1 MTDASRRIVLGALL
15 LGIAV
20 MFAATVAWRL
30 DGKPLV
36 HDHAPAATAQAPAQ
50 MPPAQPAPGTPDKAK
65 MEQAAQSPQAMAIMG
80 LMQKMKENPND
91 VETLLAL
98 AQTFAEQ
105 GDMEGAKDM
114 IQRATVAAP
123 SDHRPPYLLGVVL
136 GGQGKWQ
143 EAAEQLERSVALKD
157 DASARY
163 SLGVIWRYHLKDE
176 AKARAHFDTAAK
188 ISNDP
193 ALASMIK
200 AELDKAAETK

>member
-1 MTDASRRIVLGALL
+1 MTDSSRRIVLGALL
-15 LGIAV
+15 LGIGV

-36 HDHAPAATAQAPAQ
+36 HDHGTAATAQAPAQ

-91 VETLLAL
+91 VDTLLAL

-123 SDHRPPYLLGVVL
+123 SDHRPPYLMGVVL

-143 EAAEQLERSVALKD
+143 EAAEQLERSVSLKD

-176 AKARAHFDTAAK
+176 AKARSHFEKAAVL
-188 ISNDP
+188 SHDP
-193 ALASMIK
+193 SLTSMIK
-200 AELDKAAETK
+200 AEIDKTAGTK

>member
-1 MTDASRRIVLGALL
+1 MTDAARRIVLGALL
-15 LGIAV
+15 LGIGV
-20 MFAATVAWRL
+20 MFAATVAWRMN
-30 DGKPLV
+30 GKPLV
-36 HDHAPAATAQAPAQ
+36 HDHGPVATAQAPAQ
-50 MPPAQPAPGTPDKAK
+50 MPPAQPAPGAPDKTK

-143 EAAEQLERSVALKD
+143 EAAEQLERSVSLGD

-163 SLGVIWRYHLKDE
+163 SLGVIYRYHLKQED
-176 AKARAHFDTAAK
+176 KARQQFDLAAK
-188 ISNDP
+188 LSQDP

-200 AELDKAAETK
+200 AELAKAVQ

>member
-1 MTDASRRIVLGALL
+1 MTDAARRIVLGALL
-15 LGIAV
+15 LGIGV
-20 MFAATVAWRL
+20 MFAATVAWRMN
-30 DGKPLV
+30 GKPLV
-36 HDHAPAATAQAPAQ
+36 HDHGTAATAQAPAQ
-50 MPPAQPAPGTPDKAK
+50 MPPAQPAPGAPDKTK

-176 AKARAHFDTAAK
+176 AKARPHFDMAAK
-188 ISNDP
+188 LNHDP

>member
-1 MTDASRRIVLGALL
+1 MTDATRRIVLGALL
-15 LGIAV
+15 LGIGV

-36 HDHAPAATAQAPAQ
+36 HDHGPAVATQAPAQ
-50 MPPAQPAPGTPDKAK
+50 MPPAQASPGATDKAK

-91 VETLLAL
+91 VDTLLAL

-105 GDMEGAKDM
+105 GDMAGAKDM
-114 IQRATVAAP
+114 IERATVAAP
-123 SDHRPPYLLGVVL
+123 SDHRPPYLMGVVL

-143 EAAEQLERSVALKD
+143 EAAVQLERSVSLKD

-176 AKARAHFDTAAK
+176 TKARVHFDTASK
-188 ISNDP
+188 LSNDP

-200 AELDKAAETK
+200 AELNKKAEAK

>member
-1 MTDASRRIVLGALL
+1 MTDATRRIVLGALL
-15 LGIAV
+15 LGIGV

-36 HDHAPAATAQAPAQ
+36 HDHGTVATAQAPAQ

-91 VETLLAL
+91 VDTLLAL

-123 SDHRPPYLLGVVL
+123 ADHRPPYLLGIVL

-143 EAAEQLERSVALKD
+143 EAAEQLERSVSLKD

-163 SLGVIWRYHLKDE
+163 SLGVIWRYHLKNE

-193 ALASMIK
+193 ALTSMIK

>member
-1 MTDASRRIVLGALL
+1 MTDATRRIVLGALL
-15 LGIAV
+15 LGIGV

-36 HDHAPAATAQAPAQ
+36 HDHGTVATAQSPAQ
-50 MPPAQPAPGTPDKAK
+50 MPPAQPAPGAPDKTK
-65 MEQAAQSPQAMAIMG
+65 MEQAAQSPQAMAIMS

-91 VETLLAL
+91 VDTLLAL

-123 SDHRPPYLLGVVL
+123 ADHRPPYLLGIVL

-143 EAAEQLERSVALKD
+143 EAAEQLERSVSLKD

-163 SLGVIWRYHLKDE
+163 SLGVIWRYHLKNE

>member
-1 MTDASRRIVLGALL
+1 MAAI
-15 LGIAV
+15 
-20 MFAATVAWRL
+20 FAASVAWRL
-30 DGKPLV
+30 GDHPLV
-36 HDHAPAATAQAPAQ
+36 HDHGPKAVAQAPVQ
-50 MPPAQPAPGTPDKAK
+50 SAPSSPGAPDKTK

-114 IQRATVAAP
+114 IQRAAVAAP
-123 SDHRPPYLLGVVL
+123 ADHRPPYLMGVVL

-176 AKARAHFDTAAK
+176 AKARPHFDMAARL
-188 ISNDP
+188 SHDP

>member
-1 MTDASRRIVLGALL
+1 MTDAVRRIVLGALL
-15 LGIAV
+15 LGIGV
-20 MFAATVAWRL
+20 MFAATVAWRMN
-30 DGKPLV
+30 GKPLV
-36 HDHAPAATAQAPAQ
+36 HDHGPVATAQAPAQ
-50 MPPAQPAPGTPDKAK
+50 MPPAQPAPGAPDKTK

-163 SLGVIWRYHLKDE
+163 SLGVIWRYHLKDGT
-176 AKARAHFDTAAK
+176 KARQHFDTASK
-188 ISNDP
+188 LSSDP
-193 ALASMIK
+193 ALTSMIK
-200 AELDKAAETK
+200 AELDKTPEAK

>member
-1 MTDASRRIVLGALL
+1 MTDATRRIVLGALL
-15 LGIAV
+15 LGIGV

-36 HDHAPAATAQAPAQ
+36 HDHGTAATNQAPAQ

-91 VETLLAL
+91 VETLLSL

-114 IQRATVAAP
+114 AQRAIVAAP

-136 GGQGKWQ
+136 GGQGKWHRC
-143 EAAEQLERSVALKD
+143 LS
-157 DASARY
+157 
-163 SLGVIWRYHLKDE
+163 SLFNRFRMAD
-176 AKARAHFDTAAK
+176 F
-188 ISNDP
+188 
-193 ALASMIK
+193 
-200 AELDKAAETK
+200 

>member
-1 MTDASRRIVLGALL
+1 MTDSSRRIVLCALL
-15 LGIAV
+15 LGIGV
-20 MFAATVAWRL
+20 MLAASVAWRM

-36 HDHAPAATAQAPAQ
+36 HEHAPAATAQAPAQ
-50 MPPAQPAPGTPDKAK
+50 TPPAQPAPGTPDKAK

-114 IQRATVAAP
+114 IQRAAVAAP
-123 SDHRPPYLLGVVL
+123 ADHRPPYLMGVVL
-136 GGQGKWQ
+136 GGQGRWQ

-157 DASARY
+157 
-163 SLGVIWRYHLKDE
+163 E
-176 AKARAHFDTAAK
+176 AKARPHFDMAARL
-188 ISNDP
+188 SQDP

>member
-1 MTDASRRIVLGALL
+1 
-15 LGIAV
+15 
-20 MFAATVAWRL
+20 
-30 DGKPLV
+30 
-36 HDHAPAATAQAPAQ
+36 
-50 MPPAQPAPGTPDKAK
+50 
-65 MEQAAQSPQAMAIMG
+65 MAIMG

-114 IQRATVAAP
+114 AQRAIVAAP
-123 SDHRPPYLLGVVL
+123 SDHRAPYLLGIVL
-136 GGQGKWQ
+136 GGQNKWQ

-176 AKARAHFDTAAK
+176 AKASAHFDMAAK
-188 ISNDP
+188 LSNDP

>member
-15 LGIAV
+15 LGIGV

-50 MPPAQPAPGTPDKAK
+50 MPPAQPAPGTPDKTK

-91 VETLLAL
+91 VDTLLAL

-123 SDHRPPYLLGVVL
+123 SDHRPPYLLGIVL

-143 EAAEQLERSVALKD
+143 EAAAQLERSVALKD

-163 SLGVIWRYHLKDE
+163 SLGVIWRYHLKDD
-176 AKARAHFDTAAK
+176 AKARPHFEAAARL
-188 ISNDP
+188 SNDP
-193 ALASMIK
+193 NLASMVK
-200 AELDKAAETK
+200 AELDKAAEAK

>member
-1 MTDASRRIVLGALL
+1 MTDATRRIVLGALL
-15 LGIAV
+15 LGIGV

-36 HDHAPAATAQAPAQ
+36 HDHGTVATAQAPAQ
-50 MPPAQPAPGTPDKAK
+50 MPPAQPVPGTPDKAK
-65 MEQAAQSPQAMAIMG
+65 MEQATQSPQAMAIMG

-91 VETLLAL
+91 VDTLLAL

-123 SDHRPPYLLGVVL
+123 ADHRPPYLMGVVL

-143 EAAEQLERSVALKD
+143 EAAGQLERSVALKD

-176 AKARAHFDTAAK
+176 AKARPHFEMAARL
-188 ISNDP
+188 SQDP

>member
-1 MTDASRRIVLGALL
+1 MTDATRRIVLGALL
-15 LGIAV
+15 LGIGV

-36 HDHAPAATAQAPAQ
+36 HDHGTAATAQAQAQ

-91 VETLLAL
+91 VDTLLAL

-123 SDHRPPYLLGVVL
+123 ADHRPPYLLGIVL

-143 EAAEQLERSVALKD
+143 EATEQLERSVTLKD

-163 SLGVIWRYHLKDE
+163 SLGVIWRYHLKNE
-176 AKARAHFDTAAK
+176 AKARPHFDMAAK
-188 ISNDP
+188 LSNDP

-200 AELDKAAETK
+200 AELDKAAEAK

>member
-1 MTDASRRIVLGALL
+1 MTDSSRRIVLCALL
-15 LGIAV
+15 LGIGV
-20 MFAATVAWRL
+20 MLAASVAWRM

-36 HDHAPAATAQAPAQ
+36 HEHAPAATAQAPAQ
-50 MPPAQPAPGTPDKAK
+50 TPPAQPAPGTPDNAK

-91 VETLLAL
+91 VETLLSL

-114 IQRATVAAP
+114 IQRAAVAAP
-123 SDHRPPYLLGVVL
+123 ADHRPPYLMGVVL

-176 AKARAHFDTAAK
+176 AKARPHFDMAARL
-188 ISNDP
+188 SQDP
-193 ALASMIK
+193 ALASMI
-200 AELDKAAETK
+200 

>member
-1 MTDASRRIVLGALL
+1 MTDATRRIVLGALL
-15 LGIAV
+15 LGIGV

-36 HDHAPAATAQAPAQ
+36 HDHGTVATAQAPAQ

-91 VETLLAL
+91 VDTLLAL

-123 SDHRPPYLLGVVL
+123 SDHRPPYLLGIVL

-143 EAAEQLERSVALKD
+143 EAAEQLERSVTLKD

-188 ISNDP
+188 LSNDP

>member
-1 MTDASRRIVLGALL
+1 MTDPSRRIVLCALL
-15 LGIAV
+15 LGIGV
-20 MFAATVAWRL
+20 MLAPSVAWRM

-36 HDHAPAATAQAPAQ
+36 HEHAPAATAQAPAQ
-50 MPPAQPAPGTPDKAK
+50 MPSAQPAPGTPDKAK

-114 IQRATVAAP
+114 IQRAAVAAP
-123 SDHRPPYLLGVVL
+123 ADHRPPYLMGVVL

-143 EAAEQLERSVALKD
+143 EAADQLERSISLKD

-163 SLGVIWRYHLKDE
+163 SLGVIYRYHLKQDD
-176 AKARAHFDTAAK
+176 KARTHFEAASK
-188 ISNDP
+188 LDGDAS
-193 ALASMIK
+193 LASMIQ
-200 AELDKAAETK
+200 AELAK

>member
-1 MTDASRRIVLGALL
+1 MTESSRRIVLGALL
-15 LGIAV
+15 LGIGV
-20 MFAATVAWRL
+20 MFAASVVWRL
-30 DGKPLV
+30 DSKPLV

-50 MPPAQPAPGTPDKAK
+50 MPAQTAPGTPDKAK

-123 SDHRPPYLLGVVL
+123 SDHRPPYLMGVVL

-143 EAAEQLERSVALKD
+143 EAAEQLERSVSLKD

-176 AKARAHFDTAAK
+176 AKARSHFEKAAVL
-188 ISNDP
+188 SHDP
-193 ALASMIK
+193 SLTSMIK
-200 AELDKAAETK
+200 AEIDKTAGTK

>member
-1 MTDASRRIVLGALL
+1 MTDSSRRIVLCALL

-20 MFAATVAWRL
+20 MLAASVAWRL

-36 HDHAPAATAQAPAQ
+36 HDHGSAATAQAPAQ

-105 GDMEGAKDM
+105 GDTEGAKDM

-123 SDHRPPYLLGVVL
+123 SDHRPPYLMGVVL

-163 SLGVIWRYHLKDE
+163 SLGVIWRYHLKDD
-176 AKARAHFDTAAK
+176 AKARPHFEAAARL
-188 ISNDP
+188 NGDP
-193 ALASMIK
+193 SLASMIK
-200 AELDKAAETK
+200 AELDKAAGTK

>member
-1 MTDASRRIVLGALL
+1 MTDATRRIVLGALL
-15 LGIAV
+15 LGIGV

-36 HDHAPAATAQAPAQ
+36 HDHGTVAMAQAPAQ

-91 VETLLAL
+91 VDTLLAL

-123 SDHRPPYLLGVVL
+123 SDHRPPYLLGIVL

-143 EAAEQLERSVALKD
+143 EAAEQLERSVSLKD

-176 AKARAHFDTAAK
+176 AKARPHFDMAAK
-188 ISNDP
+188 LSNDP

-200 AELDKAAETK
+200 AELDKVAETK

>member
-1 MTDASRRIVLGALL
+1 MTDAARRIVLGALL
-15 LGIAV
+15 LGIGV

-36 HDHAPAATAQAPAQ
+36 HDHGTVATAQAPAQ

-91 VETLLAL
+91 VDTLLAL

-143 EAAEQLERSVALKD
+143 EAAEQLERSVTLKD

-163 SLGVIWRYHLKDE
+163 SLGVIWRYHLKNE

-193 ALASMIK
+193 ALTSMIK

>member
-1 MTDASRRIVLGALL
+1 MTDATRRIVLGALL
-15 LGIAV
+15 LGIGV
-20 MFAATVAWRL
+20 MLAATVAWRL

-36 HDHAPAATAQAPAQ
+36 HDHGAVATAQAPTQ

-91 VETLLAL
+91 VDTLLAL

-123 SDHRPPYLLGVVL
+123 ADHRPPYLLGIVL
-136 GGQGKWQ
+136 GGQGKWK
-143 EAAEQLERSVALKD
+143 EAAEQLERSVSLKD
-157 DASARY
+157 DASTRY

-176 AKARAHFDTAAK
+176 AKARTHFDTAAK
-188 ISNDP
+188 LSNDP

>member
-1 MTDASRRIVLGALL
+1 MTDSSRRIVLCALL
-15 LGIAV
+15 LGIGV
-20 MFAATVAWRL
+20 MLAASVVWRM

-36 HDHAPAATAQAPAQ
+36 HEHAPATTAQAPAQ
-50 MPPAQPAPGTPDKAK
+50 TPPAQLAPGTPDKAK

-91 VETLLAL
+91 VETLLSL

-114 IQRATVAAP
+114 IQRAAVAAP
-123 SDHRPPYLLGVVL
+123 ADHRPPYLMGVVL

-176 AKARAHFDTAAK
+176 AKARPHFDMAARL
-188 ISNDP
+188 SHDP

>member
-1 MTDASRRIVLGALL
+1 MTESSRRIVLGALL
-15 LGIAV
+15 LGIGV
-20 MFAATVAWRL
+20 MFAASVVWRL

-50 MPPAQPAPGTPDKAK
+50 MPPAQTAPGTPDKAK
-65 MEQAAQSPQAMAIMG
+65 MEQATQSPQAMAIMG

-123 SDHRPPYLLGVVL
+123 SDHRPPYLMGVVL

-143 EAAEQLERSVALKD
+143 EAAEQLERSVSLKD

-176 AKARAHFDTAAK
+176 AKARSHFEKAAVL
-188 ISNDP
+188 SGDP
-193 ALASMIK
+193 SLTSMIK
-200 AELDKAAETK
+200 AEIDKTAGTK

>member
-1 MTDASRRIVLGALL
+1 MTDATRRIVLGALL
-15 LGIAV
+15 LGIGV
-20 MFAATVAWRL
+20 MFAATIAWRL

-36 HDHAPAATAQAPAQ
+36 HDHGTVATAQAPAQ

-91 VETLLAL
+91 VDTLLAL

-123 SDHRPPYLLGVVL
+123 ADHRPPYLLGVVL

-143 EAAEQLERSVALKD
+143 EAAEQLERSVSLKD

-176 AKARAHFDTAAK
+176 SKARAHFDTAAK

-200 AELDKAAETK
+200 AELDKAAEAK

>member
-1 MTDASRRIVLGALL
+1 MD
-15 LGIAV
+15 
-20 MFAATVAWRL
+20 
-30 DGKPLV
+30 
-36 HDHAPAATAQAPAQ
+36 
-50 MPPAQPAPGTPDKAK
+50 
-65 MEQAAQSPQAMAIMG
+65 
-80 LMQKMKENPND
+80 
-91 VETLLAL
+91 
-98 AQTFAEQ
+98 
-105 GDMEGAKDM
+105 GAKDM

-176 AKARAHFDTAAK
+176 AKARPHFDMAAK
-188 ISNDP
+188 LSHDP